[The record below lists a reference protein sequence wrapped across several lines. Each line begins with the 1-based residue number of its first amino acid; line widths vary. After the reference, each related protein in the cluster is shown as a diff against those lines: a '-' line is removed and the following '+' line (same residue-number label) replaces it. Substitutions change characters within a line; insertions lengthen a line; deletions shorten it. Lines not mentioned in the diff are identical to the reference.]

1 MKTHISLVIAACL
14 TQTSI
19 NRYIIYVSR
28 LGLTRN
34 SWAIQD
40 RKRPVALS
48 LVSLSP
54 WEKSLPFVLD
64 PGLRV
69 FLKYSS
75 DSNLYQLINFLS
87 ACLLILHW
95 FLVMRPSASVLMKI
109 LPCSVLLSPLWV
121 IRALDPILSDF
132 SFCSKWMTPIYFVI
146 MDRRE
151 LLTLL

>member
-1 MKTHISLVIAACL
+1 MSLDWVWPGIPEQSKIRRDQLLYHWSA
-14 TQTSI
+14 
-19 NRYIIYVSR
+19 
-28 LGLTRN
+28 
-34 SWAIQD
+34 
-40 RKRPVALS
+40 
-48 LVSLSP
+48 SLSGRN
-54 WEKSLPFVLD
+54 LCHFLD

-69 FLKYSS
+69 FLKCSS

-109 LPCSVLLSPLWV
+109 LPCSDLLSSLWV
-121 IRALDPILSDF
+121 IHALDPILSDF
-132 SFCSKWMTPIYFVI
+132 AFCSKWMTPIYFVI